1 MLTENHKSLKCQKCG
16 HRSADVRIHRL
27 LFLFSQIFFE
37 ADRHIAYV
45 TLWGELLYFDQE
57 ESGGLS
63 LALQEDSAKTGK
75 VTSAGMYFLC
85 FPVYRL
91 DHTVNSI
98 AAAKDA
104 DAAFF
109 KKLDGFQPYEITE
122 LKAGTHVFAVYGD
135 NFFKSASYSIE
146 ALCAAPFM
154 EEKANLRAVEAE
166 ILAKRAEIS
175 KFETEYREV
184 LAQFTEMSS
193 RYAQAMQAIDEFLRQ
208 RNEIHASYTTAP
220 PMKRSSSKRRNKG
233 SIRETKEDAQVRD
246 KKPSTRDRPK
256 KKKWFNIHLK
266 VSAGAAHSH
275 SHPLKHRLQSEANPL
290 TVRRR
295 CLRFRSVVVKAA
307 AASGRGRRVYSQSQP
322 PLINAPVKQVA
333 SFIVP
338 AGVFVAVTFVL
349 WKLVEKLLM
358 PKPARSSLSAAENK
372 SPEKGMKWSFAPG
385 TNLLSGFTAKVDRES
400 KQKLNEFAKQLRA
413 FRGVDMSG
421 CNFGDEGLFFLAE
434 SLAYNQILEEVSF
447 AANGITAEGTKAF
460 DRVLQSNISLKTLNI
475 SGNPIGDEGAK
486 ILCEILVDNAG
497 IEKLQ
502 LNSADLGDEGAKA
515 IADLLKKS
523 STLRV
528 VELNNN
534 MIDYSGF
541 TSLAGALLENNAV
554 RSIYL
559 NGNYGGALGANA
571 LAKGLEGNKSLRELH
586 LQGNSI
592 GDEGVRALMSG
603 LSSTKAKL
611 THLDIGNNSISA
623 KGAFHVAEYVKKS
636 KSLFW
641 LNMYMNDIGDEGAEK
656 IADALKQ
663 NRSIAIIDLGGNNI
677 HAKGISEIAQV
688 LKDNTVITTLEI
700 GYNPFGPDGM
710 KVLSEILKFHGN
722 VKALKLGWCQ
732 IGAKGSEYIAD
743 TLKYNNTISI
753 LDLRGNGLRDE
764 GAVCLARSLKVVNE
778 VLTELDLGFNEIR
791 DDGAFAI
798 AQALKANEDVKITSL
813 NLGNNFLTKFGQSA
827 LTDARD
833 HVYEMNEKEVN
844 IVF

>member
-1 MLTENHKSLKCQKCG
+1 MGFT
-16 HRSADVRIHRL
+16 SA
-27 LFLFSQIFFE
+27 
-37 ADRHIAYV
+37 
-45 TLWGELLYFDQE
+45 
-57 ESGGLS
+57 LS
-63 LALQEDSAKTGK
+63 L
-75 VTSAGMYFLC
+75 
-85 FPVYRL
+85 
-91 DHTVNSI
+91 
-98 AAAKDA
+98 
-104 DAAFF
+104 
-109 KKLDGFQPYEITE
+109 
-122 LKAGTHVFAVYGD
+122 
-135 NFFKSASYSIE
+135 YS
-146 ALCAAPFM
+146 LSHP
-154 EEKANLRAVEAE
+154 
-166 ILAKRAEIS
+166 
-175 KFETEYREV
+175 
-184 LAQFTEMSS
+184 
-193 RYAQAMQAIDEFLRQ
+193 
-208 RNEIHASYTTAP
+208 
-220 PMKRSSSKRRNKG
+220 
-233 SIRETKEDAQVRD
+233 
-246 KKPSTRDRPK
+246 
-256 KKKWFNIHLK
+256 K
-266 VSAGAAHSH
+266 VSAGADHSH

-372 SPEKGMKWSFAPG
+372 SPERGMKWSFAPG

-413 FRGVDMSG
+413 FRSVDMSG

-688 LKDNTVITTLEI
+688 LKDNNVITTVSPL
-700 GYNPFGPDGM
+700 P
-710 KVLSEILKFHGN
+710 
-722 VKALKLGWCQ
+722 
-732 IGAKGSEYIAD
+732 
-743 TLKYNNTISI
+743 
-753 LDLRGNGLRDE
+753 
-764 GAVCLARSLKVVNE
+764 
-778 VLTELDLGFNEIR
+778 
-791 DDGAFAI
+791 
-798 AQALKANEDVKITSL
+798 
-813 NLGNNFLTKFGQSA
+813 
-827 LTDARD
+827 
-833 HVYEMNEKEVN
+833 
-844 IVF
+844 